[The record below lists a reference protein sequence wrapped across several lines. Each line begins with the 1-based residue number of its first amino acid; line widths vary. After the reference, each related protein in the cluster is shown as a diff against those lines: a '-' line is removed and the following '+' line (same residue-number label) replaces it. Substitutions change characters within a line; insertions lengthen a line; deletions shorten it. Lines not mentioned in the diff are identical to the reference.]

1 MSQDDVLYEIFEPL
15 SQGAPGDDAST
26 LRALDAVPG
35 RDSVR
40 RVLDLGVGRGRT
52 TLTLAQA
59 LPDAQ
64 ITAVDIHPPFVEKL
78 VSDAREAGVA
88 DRVQSLLGDMTN
100 MRIAEESMDLIWAEG
115 SIYVMG
121 IERALAMWRPWLRPA
136 GCVAFSDFAW
146 WTDVPSEEPSRFWA
160 IEYPDMA
167 TETSIRRRAEAL
179 GYTVVSSFRVPKEGH
194 DAYYLPLAARVA
206 QLAGHDSAEVA
217 KALENIREEIEIARR
232 YSDEACYTFF
242 ILQRYEG

>member
-121 IERALAMWRPWLRPA
+121 IERALAMWRPLIFPPKS
-136 GCVAFSDFAW
+136 VH
-146 WTDVPSEEPSRFWA
+146 
-160 IEYPDMA
+160 
-167 TETSIRRRAEAL
+167 L
-179 GYTVVSSFRVPKEGH
+179 G
-194 DAYYLPLAARVA
+194 
-206 QLAGHDSAEVA
+206 
-217 KALENIREEIEIARR
+217 
-232 YSDEACYTFF
+232 
-242 ILQRYEG
+242 